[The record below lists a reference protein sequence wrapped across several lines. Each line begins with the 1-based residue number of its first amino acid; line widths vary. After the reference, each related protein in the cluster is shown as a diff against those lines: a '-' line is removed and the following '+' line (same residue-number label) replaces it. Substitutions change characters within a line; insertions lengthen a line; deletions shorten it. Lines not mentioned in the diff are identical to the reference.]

1 MYSQYVGKEL
11 VEFTRKSFPLPH
23 KREDTYIKRV
33 LEWYI
38 KRVLEWLPLEGKM
51 SGVSSGNIGL

>member
-33 LEWYI
+33 LEW
-38 KRVLEWLPLEGKM
+38 LPLEGKM